1 MKSETLASRLTCAAA
16 GGLMIAG
23 FLVLAVKL
31 KIVQLEQSALY
42 RGKQE
47 AQSVRTVLTPG
58 PRGRILDCRGRPLA
72 DNVALRQIVVR
83 PEVYQKKSTEDTVS
97 NIVSA
102 IRRAEGI
109 LGRRADVA
117 PRAVDR
123 HVRQVLA
130 LPFVVWRNVGEEEL
144 ARFYEH
150 EQALPGFACE
160 VESSRRYPNGAL
172 AAHLIG
178 RVGRDSIRAVTGERR
193 ANFDDRE
200 MRGREGVERFYDA
213 FLRGRPGTENVLVDA
228 RGFAIRRWTVVEPKK
243 GPDLRLSLDVD
254 IQTAVEEALKGRV
267 GACVVLDAQTGGV
280 LAAASAPSYDLN
292 DCVPVFT
299 TEHYAALKED
309 AGKPLLNRAFAGLYP
324 PGSTFKPI
332 CALAGLESGWNPDA
346 VYECT
351 GVYVLGK
358 MHIRCTARWGHGFLD
373 IRDALKKSCN
383 PFFCNLGLQTGTN
396 ALCAAA
402 RTFGL
407 GAPTG
412 VDYPADAAGVVP
424 DASWKRARYNEPWY
438 VGDLAQMSMGQ
449 GMLLVSPLQ
458 MARVAAALGT
468 GFLATPHVKAGIPA
482 ETHDLPFPVRSLE
495 VVREGMRRVVDGGT
509 GWRGGEGVEAFVI
522 GKTGTA
528 EVGKGATRRKH
539 TWFIAYAEPND
550 KTTKTRALTRRVGLA
565 MVVEHGES
573 GGGTTAPLAG
583 RVLKSIYN
591 AEGAGS

>member
-1 MKSETLASRLTCAAA
+1 MKSETLASRLACAAA
-16 GGLMIAG
+16 GGLMIVG

-31 KIVQLEQSALY
+31 KVVQLEQSALY

-58 PRGRILDCRGRPLA
+58 NRGRILDCRGRPLA
-72 DNVALRQIVVR
+72 DNIALRQVVVR
-83 PEVYQKKSTEDTVS
+83 PEFYQKKSTEDTVS

-102 IRRAEGI
+102 IRRAESI
-109 LGRRADVA
+109 LGRRADA
-117 PRAVDR
+117 TPRDVRR

-130 LPFVVWRNVGEEEL
+130 LPFVVWGSVGEEEL

-150 EQALPGFACE
+150 EQELPGFACE
-160 VESSRRYPNGAL
+160 TESSRRYPYGAF
-172 AAHLIG
+172 AAHVIG

-193 ANFDDRE
+193 VNFDDRE

-243 GPDLRLSLDVD
+243 GPDLRLALDMDV
-254 IQTAVEEALKGRV
+254 QAAAEEALQGRV

-299 TEHYAALKED
+299 AERYAALKED
-309 AGKPLLNRAFAGLYP
+309 AGMPLLNRTFAGQYP

-332 CALAGLESGWNPDA
+332 CALAGLESGWDPDA

-383 PFFCNLGLQTGTN
+383 PFFCNLGLRTGTN

-407 GAPTG
+407 GAATG
-412 VDYPADAAGVVP
+412 VDHPADAAGVVP
-424 DASWKRARYNEPWY
+424 DAGWKRAHYNEPWY
-438 VGDLAQMSMGQ
+438 AGDLAQMSMGQ

-458 MARVAAALGT
+458 MARVAGALGT
-468 GFLATPHVKAGIPA
+468 GFLVTPRIKAGMAA
-482 ETHDLPFPVRSLE
+482 EARNLPFARANLDI
-495 VVREGMRRVVDGGT
+495 VREGMRRVVDGGT
-509 GWRGGEGVEAFVI
+509 GRRGGEGVEAFVI

-528 EVGKGATRRKH
+528 EVGMGRNRRKH
-539 TWFIAYAEPND
+539 TWFIAYAEPD
-550 KTTKTRALTRRVGLA
+550 ERTTKPSALTRRVALA
-565 MVVEHGES
+565 MVVERGES
-573 GGGTTAPLAG
+573 GGGTTAPRAAH
-583 RVLKSIYN
+583 VLRRIFN
-591 AEGAGS
+591 AEEASP